1 MTDQPQPI
9 TVYDPEGSPVSV
21 GGRTVDDQAARV
33 AELADEW
40 ANRHG
45 LEAFVSK
52 FRDTLGTMVTSHW
65 RFLDSFSD
73 RQWPGQ
79 DTPPGADWPTLPAD
93 PDPTSLAQA
102 ILWVNRKMAVV
113 DQRQQILRTQLS
125 AVTFAQTR
133 EGRLLDM
140 FLALWGEMIERDPT
154 LIPPPD
160 R

>member
-1 MTDQPQPI
+1 VTDQPQPI

-33 AELADEW
+33 AELAAEW

-45 LEAFVSK
+45 LEAFVVK
-52 FRDTLGTMVTSHW
+52 FRDTLDTMLTNHW
-65 RFLDSFSD
+65 AFLDAFSD

-79 DTPPGADWPTLPAD
+79 DTPPGGGWPTIPAD

-102 ILWVNRKMAVV
+102 IPWVNRKMAVV
-113 DQRQQILRTQLS
+113 DQRQQILRAQLS
-125 AVTFAQTR
+125 FVTFAQTR
-133 EGRLLDM
+133 EARLLDLL
-140 FLALWGEMIERDPT
+140 LAVLGEVIERDPT